1 MQELGFT
8 LQEYCLPKQESGL
21 PKQELGFTLQES
33 GFTKQEIDF
42 VREKYV
48 LQCKNMVWKKLFRL
62 LTFEK
67 APTLPIV
74 IGISRDCSGILP
86 ETGR

>member
-1 MQELGFT
+1 MFYNARTWVE
-8 LQEYCLPKQESGL
+8 
-21 PKQELGFTLQES
+21 
-33 GFTKQEIDF
+33 
-42 VREKYV
+42 
-48 LQCKNMVWKKLFRL
+48 KLFRL

-74 IGISRDCSGILP
+74 IRISRDCSGILP